1 MSKRPRAEDVS
12 KRCDNCGSLASD
24 GGQGGFG
31 KDGKYHTFCSS
42 KCRSEHG
49 LSSDLDRELM
59 KVRVVIAAKPIWLSE
74 MIESRFSFDTVEKL
88 ELPKCTTGNSEEP

>member
-1 MSKRPRAEDVS
+1 MGHETRTVERRNRGGNHHKQFGFNKTLDDEMSKRPRAEDVS

-42 KCRSEHG
+42 KCRSEYIQKG
-49 LSSDLDRELM
+49 P
-59 KVRVVIAAKPIWLSE
+59 KPLQ
-74 MIESRFSFDTVEKL
+74 VKL
-88 ELPKCTTGNSEEP
+88 TMFFEQAER